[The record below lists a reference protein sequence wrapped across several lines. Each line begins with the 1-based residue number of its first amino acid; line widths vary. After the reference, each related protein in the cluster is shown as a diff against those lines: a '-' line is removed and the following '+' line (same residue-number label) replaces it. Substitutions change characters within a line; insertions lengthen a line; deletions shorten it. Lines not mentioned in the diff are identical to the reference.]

1 MEFESVLELKN
12 RVMPALLITE
22 ERLKNKGYN
31 ISTEDIWF
39 YLKQN
44 KWCKDKDLTL
54 NEVVNDILKLDGKLL
69 NKRGDNLGQ

>member
-12 RVMPALLITE
+12 RVMPALLLKE
-22 ERLKNKGYN
+22 ENLRREGYDV
-31 ISTEDIWF
+31 SFEDIWF